1 MGKIWNFLIGRSTK
15 ELNSENSLVNFP
27 NKEKGGKYGRLWGIY
42 TYFTP
47 LIYMN
52 YFLIRSFFLIVI
64 SNMNDLNGWIRN
76 MSLFTNY

>member
-42 TYFTP
+42 VY
-47 LIYMN
+47 IYIF
-52 YFLIRSFFLIVI
+52 YSIDIYELFSYKVFF
-64 SNMNDLNGWIRN
+64 
-76 MSLFTNY
+76 F